1 MAVRRSG
8 KETIKNMQ
16 PMIQVQNVSF
26 SYKGDDEERVQI
38 LQDFNLEIQQGSF
51 VAVLGHNGSGKSTLA
66 RLLNA
71 LYQPDAGRVLVNG
84 LDTSDEEQV
93 FAVRRSVGLV
103 FQNPDNQLVASI
115 VEEDVAFG
123 PENLGIAPDEIRRRV
138 DDALQAVDMYEY
150 RTHET
155 HKLSGGQ
162 KQRIAIAG
170 ILAMQPD
177 CIVFDEPTAML
188 DPRGRKEVMD
198 IILKLNREMGKTI
211 ILITHYMDEAAQ
223 AQRVVVMDNGRII
236 ADDTPR
242 IVFSKVGLLKS
253 VGLDVP
259 QPAELSDRLRKAGI
273 PLRDHVLTVEE
284 CISAITD
291 CYFGG

>member
-1 MAVRRSG
+1 
-8 KETIKNMQ
+8 MQ

-26 SYKGDDEERVQI
+26 SYKGDDEECVQI

>member
-1 MAVRRSG
+1 
-8 KETIKNMQ
+8 
-16 PMIQVQNVSF
+16 MIQVQNVSF
-26 SYKGDDEERVQI
+26 SYKGDDEECVQI

>member
-1 MAVRRSG
+1 
-8 KETIKNMQ
+8 MQ

-123 PENLGIAPDEIRRRV
+123 PENLGIAPDV
-138 DDALQAVDMYEY
+138 
-150 RTHET
+150 
-155 HKLSGGQ
+155 
-162 KQRIAIAG
+162 
-170 ILAMQPD
+170 
-177 CIVFDEPTAML
+177 
-188 DPRGRKEVMD
+188 
-198 IILKLNREMGKTI
+198 
-211 ILITHYMDEAAQ
+211 
-223 AQRVVVMDNGRII
+223 
-236 ADDTPR
+236 
-242 IVFSKVGLLKS
+242 
-253 VGLDVP
+253 
-259 QPAELSDRLRKAGI
+259 
-273 PLRDHVLTVEE
+273 
-284 CISAITD
+284 
-291 CYFGG
+291 